1 VVKYK
6 TRSVKSW
13 AQEMQR
19 FTPAQLRNAQN
30 NANEGLRL
38 VRTGGREYQEL
49 CNILEAVNT
58 LIHIKQVSK

>member
-1 VVKYK
+1 MVKYK